1 MRSALLLS
9 IVLLSACSSI
19 ASRQI
24 GNQANASG
32 KGNGAAPLDL
42 SRYRTPRAL
51 DQYVERL
58 TAEGRDWQQHGIYIE
73 SLDQAE
79 PIALLNE
86 ANEFNPASVMKLA
99 TSLAALHRLGS
110 EHRFRTAFR
119 ADGEL
124 RAGILEGDLILLS
137 GGDPAFSINDAR
149 RAGAALRQAGI
160 RRVNGRLVV
169 VGEFTCNE
177 NSSTA
182 VSARVFARNAG
193 LVFKNPPQLLSASG
207 YKTRGN
213 EVLAIE
219 SDTLLRIVQYLNAFS
234 VNSMAEMLA
243 QHVGGPRGIEK
254 FLIDEIGMPRQSVF
268 ISHASGLEINRLTP
282 RDTVRMLRAMIAW
295 LDRHQLSP
303 SSVMPVA
310 GRDEGTLRRRFTE
323 SDFAGS
329 VIAKTGTLYSTDSG
343 VAALAGIMYT
353 RDQGPLL
360 FAVYDMAEGRQV
372 HHLRQIQDQFIKDLI
387 RECGGPA
394 PVPANGQKSP
404 TAPTESRVKLA
415 NGQPLERT

>member
-1 MRSALLLS
+1 MKSFLLLT
-9 IVLLSACSSI
+9 IMLLTGCSSI

-32 KGNGAAPLDL
+32 KGGPEALDL
-42 SRYRTPRAL
+42 SRYRAPRAL
-51 DQYVERL
+51 EQYVERL

-73 SLDQAE
+73 SLGSAE

-86 ANEFNPASVMKLA
+86 SNEFNPASVMKLA
-99 TSLAALHRLGS
+99 TSLAALDRLGS
-110 EHRFRTAFR
+110 RHRFRTAFR
-119 ADGEL
+119 A
-124 RAGILEGDLILLS
+124 AGVMKAGVLEGDLILLS
-137 GGDPAFSINDAR
+137 GGDPAFSISDAR
-149 RAGAALRQAGI
+149 RVGTALRQSGI
-160 RRVNGRLVV
+160 KRVSGRLVV

-182 VSARVFARNAG
+182 VSAAVFARNSG
-193 LVFKNPPQLLSASG
+193 ITFRNSPQLIPASD
-207 YKTRGN
+207 YTPRGN
-213 EVLAIE
+213 EVVVVE

-254 FLIDEIGMPRQSVF
+254 FLIEEIGMPRQSVF
-268 ISHASGLEINRLTP
+268 ISRASGLEINRLTP

-303 SSVMPVA
+303 ASVMPVA
-310 GRDEGTLRRRFTE
+310 GRDEGTLRRRFAE
-323 SDFAGS
+323 QDFAGS

-343 VAALAGIMYT
+343 VAALAGILYT

-372 HHLRQIQDQFIKDLI
+372 QHLRQIQDEFIKDLI
-387 RECGGPA
+387 RECGGPQPIQASEQTSPLA
-394 PVPANGQKSP
+394 PTGSSVRMANG
-404 TAPTESRVKLA
+404 TLI
-415 NGQPLERT
+415 